1 MMNEIVTSVEKSDS
15 ESMLCQV
22 RTTYESRDA
31 VNIFL
36 VYSII
41 AGPHAKMKC
50 RPKEKKEKQI
60 ATFLPRTLR
69 KTQLMALFIVA
80 VRGLWEQARA

>member
-1 MMNEIVTSVEKSDS
+1 MINEIVASVEKSDS

-31 VNIFL
+31 VDIFL

-41 AGPHAKMKC
+41 AGPHAKTKC
-50 RPKEKKEKQI
+50 RPKEK
-60 ATFLPRTLR
+60 R
-69 KTQLMALFIVA
+69 KVDRDFFA
-80 VRGLWEQARA
+80 